1 MQYLQNEVPLADLA
15 AEHVYLRSTAGAF
28 TAWWPVKDGR
38 CC

>member
-15 AEHVYLRSTAGAF
+15 AEHVYLRVNGRRL